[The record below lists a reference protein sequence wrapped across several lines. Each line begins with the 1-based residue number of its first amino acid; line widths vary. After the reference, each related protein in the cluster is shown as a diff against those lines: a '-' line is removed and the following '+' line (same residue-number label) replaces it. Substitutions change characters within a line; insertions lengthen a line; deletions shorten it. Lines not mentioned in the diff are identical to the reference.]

1 MVGQVM
7 SERNA
12 SLLFSGKLHS
22 GHCEAVV
29 SVEGKETLSVFDR
42 YLCLYKIY
50 FAQTFPVVGDT
61 A

>member
-12 SLLFSGKLHS
+12 SLLFSGKLDS

-29 SVEGKETLSVFDR
+29 SVEGKETLGVSDR
-42 YLCLYKIY
+42 Y
-50 FAQTFPVVGDT
+50 
-61 A
+61 